1 MGGAAVRRIILM
13 ALAGVVLVGITAC
26 DLVDPARPAAQP
38 DEMVYGNLLEVSQS
52 DTEPD
57 QWRALIKVGPPRAL
71 LDAKEE
77 AGEPTPVVEK
87 GLQATVTVTGDT
99 VVVYRD
105 LPAALED
112 INPGTEVAVVPV
124 AGTTRM
130 IGSDDLRLEASTLM
144 DFASYRRWRLPGL
157 KGQDEPV
164 ADREDLIN
172 SSGAEIAPVPLH
184 GGRVLYFTSHLR
196 PPASEDDE
204 WHGALRD
211 GLVMPDEEQAPLE
224 RSFRTEL
231 GESGWSPPVLV
242 RFQGLDEALQIRV
255 TWVSADELQCLVT
268 VSEDGQKLWVGRAER
283 MRGSASWGPPERLEM
298 LGDGAHDA
306 VYLTGSTK
314 KIVFVATMNGTKGD
328 LLLYDPK
335 DERSPLP
342 LQPQICTLGNE
353 WNPRTGPANELF
365 FCREDRQLV
374 FADTRV
380 RELTL
385 PGPQRTVFTQGAPTD
400 DGKWLFVCIPRFRPV
415 ELDQDIYVAPLGGDF
430 TLGKA
435 VAVDAWRP

>member
-1 MGGAAVRRIILM
+1 MRRIILIS
-13 ALAGVVLVGITAC
+13 LAGVVLAGMAAC

-38 DEMVYGNLLEVSQS
+38 DEIVYGNLLEVSQS
-52 DTEPD
+52 EAEPNE
-57 QWRALIKVGPPRAL
+57 WTALIRVGPPRAL
-71 LDAKEE
+71 LDAEEE
-77 AGEPTPVVEK
+77 AGQTPPPVQK

-105 LPAALED
+105 LPAALEEID
-112 INPGTEVAVVPV
+112 PGTEVAVVPV

-157 KGQDEPV
+157 KAEDESEV
-164 ADREDLIN
+164 NRADLIN
-172 SSGAEIAPVPLH
+172 SGGAEVAPVPLR
-184 GGRVLYFTSHLR
+184 GGRILYFTSHLR
-196 PPASEDDE
+196 PPAGEDDE
-204 WHGALRD
+204 WHGAVRD
-211 GLVMPDEEQAPLE
+211 GLVVPDEENMPLE
-224 RSFRTEL
+224 RSYRTEL
-231 GESGWSPPVLV
+231 GEDGWSPPALV
-242 RFQGLDEALQIRV
+242 RFPGLDEAPQIRV

-268 VSEDGQKLWVGRAER
+268 VSESGQQPWVGQASRERA
-283 MRGSASWGPPERLEM
+283 SAPWGPPQRLEF

-314 KIVFVATMNGTKGD
+314 KIVFVATMNGTQGD
-328 LLLYDPK
+328 LLLYDPG

-374 FADTRV
+374 FADGRV
-380 RELTL
+380 RALAL

-400 DGKWLFVCIPRFRPV
+400 DGKWLFLCIPRFRPV
-415 ELDQDIYVAPLGGDF
+415 ELDQDIYVAPLGGDL
-430 TLGKA
+430 TLGKP